1 MSLVINETKVFLG
14 SRIRYGEHQDEEGQ
28 PVIWF
33 VLKDVCDALG
43 IKNSYDLK
51 ARLQKDHGACL
62 GICEVTD
69 ALGRPRQTT
78 IVLED
83 CVYSWIVPRSRK
95 PGAIQFSR
103 WVGRVIRTVRQT
115 GRYERGGVGSADVQ
129 NTATLQSAKAR
140 LLEANMQMITMAQTM
155 FPNDTRLR
163 FLAQEKLASM
173 MGTQASAVSTVKPP
187 LTITEIMEKTYP
199 VRFVQKNRSFAG
211 RLVAKQYRLQ
221 FGEPPTTAKLV
232 NGHSVSVKIYPA
244 EHHPLI
250 REWIHEVFDSCL

>member
-43 IKNSYDLK
+43 IKNSRDIK
-51 ARLQKDHGACL
+51 GRLQKDLPECV
-62 GICEVTD
+62 GITD
-69 ALGRPRQTT
+69 VLDGRGLKRQTT

-83 CVYSWIVPRSRK
+83 CVYSWIVPRSHK

-115 GRYERGGVGSADVQ
+115 GRYERGGVGSVDVQ
-129 NTATLQSAKAR
+129 RRQLDI
-140 LLEANMQMITMAQTM
+140 EANKVNMQMITMAQTM

-199 VRFVQKNRSFAG
+199 VRFVQKNRSLAG
-211 RLVAKQYRLQ
+211 RLVAKQYRLH

>member
-14 SRIRYGEHQDEEGQ
+14 SRIRYGEQQDEEGQ
-28 PVIWF
+28 PAIWF

-43 IKNSYDLK
+43 IKNSRDLK
-51 ARLQKDHGACL
+51 SRLEKDHGGCL
-62 GICEVTD
+62 GLTEVTD

-95 PGAIQFSR
+95 PGAIKFSR

-115 GRYERGGVGSADVQ
+115 GRYERDCVGETD
-129 NTATLQSAKAR
+129 ATLQR
-140 LLEANMQMITMAQTM
+140 RQLDIEANKVNMQMITMAQTM
-155 FPNDTRLR
+155 FPNDTRLK

-173 MGTQASAVSTVKPP
+173 MDTHASAVSTVKPP
-187 LTITEIMEKTYP
+187 LTVSEIMEKTYSAK
-199 VRFVQKNRSFAG
+199 FVQKNRSLAG

-250 REWIHEVFDSCL
+250 REWIHLIF